1 MSARFRAGYEFEFRT
16 GYVMPLVDLDASWMR
31 DRGYQETGG
40 GTFDLAVSSD
50 ERILVDLYPRL
61 RIGTEYRNNDGI
73 LIRPFFEAGMRFAL
87 NDEELEQRFVSGA
100 LSGEA
105 LKMAINRE
113 DTPATVGLGLQ
124 AFFRNGIEAKLRY
137 DSSFGKD
144 SRGHALSVK
153 IGVSF

>member
-1 MSARFRAGYEFEFRT
+1 MSHGCA
-16 GYVMPLVDLDASWMR
+16 R

-40 GTFDLAVSSD
+40 GTFDLVVSSD
-50 ERILVDLYPRL
+50 ERILVDLHPRL
-61 RIGTEYRNNDGI
+61 RIGTEYRNNDGV

-124 AFFRNGIEAKLRY
+124 ASHEEVTLTLSDHCRQSGPFARQKHPGNLAISVLARY
-137 DSSFGKD
+137 M
-144 SRGHALSVK
+144 
-153 IGVSF
+153 

>member
-1 MSARFRAGYEFEFRT
+1 
-16 GYVMPLVDLDASWMR
+16 
-31 DRGYQETGG
+31 
-40 GTFDLAVSSD
+40 
-50 ERILVDLYPRL
+50 
-61 RIGTEYRNNDGI
+61 
-73 LIRPFFEAGMRFAL
+73 MRFAL

-124 AFFRNGIEAKLRY
+124 AFFGNGIEAKLRY
-137 DSSFGKD
+137 DSSFGND
-144 SRGHALSVK
+144 NRGHALSVE

>member
-1 MSARFRAGYEFEFRT
+1 MSHGCA
-16 GYVMPLVDLDASWMR
+16 R

-40 GTFDLAVSSD
+40 GTFDLVVSSD
-50 ERILVDLYPRL
+50 ERILVDLHPRL
-61 RIGTEYRNNDGI
+61 RIGTEYRNNDGV

-124 AFFRNGIEAKLRY
+124 AFFGNGIEAKLRY
-137 DSSFGKD
+137 DSSFGND
-144 SRGHALSVK
+144 NRGHALSVE